1 MSSYW
6 DNPKSLWDQIPQHD
20 QEDAS
25 GQQPAA
31 AEQPAAQQPSAAEQ
45 PTPQQPSTP
54 EQAPA
59 PEQLPPQQERYRG
72 LLSHNS
78 IVIQQ
83 IRNFMADDFD
93 ILDTEGHCIGKIET
107 TGSTLSRMF
116 MGSRRLTVSEPDG
129 TPVFVITDPTD
140 FALDRYEVYYPDPH
154 ATAPESQQQ
163 DGAESSRLLAT
174 IQQKFAFFKRRLE
187 ISIPGFANC
196 EVDGDVWHYDATFKI
211 NDIEVAQ
218 MSRKWSGFTNFLSG
232 NERYML
238 QLKNDLPPQLRAAI
252 IGAAI
257 ALDLMA
263 KKAQS
268 D

>member
-25 GQQPAA
+25 GQQPPAP
-31 AEQPAAQQPSAAEQ
+31 EQPAAPEQPSAPEQ
-45 PTPQQPSTP
+45 P
-54 EQAPA
+54 PA
-59 PEQLPPQQERYRG
+59 AAQLPPQQGRYQG

-140 FALDRYEVYYPDPH
+140 FTLDRYEVYYPDPH
-154 ATAPESQQQ
+154 ATDTEGKQQG
-163 DGAESSRLLAT
+163 GAESSRLLAT

-196 EVDGDVWHYDATFKI
+196 EVDGDVWHYDATFMI
-211 NDIEVAQ
+211 NDVRVAQ
-218 MSRKWSGFTNFLSG
+218 MSRKWSGFANLLSG
-232 NERYML
+232 NERYVL
-238 QLKNDLPPQLRAAI
+238 QLKDDLPPQLRAAI

>member
-20 QEDAS
+20 EEDVS
-25 GQQPAA
+25 EQQPPVPEQPSAPQQPPAA
-31 AEQPAAQQPSAAEQ
+31 A
-45 PTPQQPSTP
+45 
-54 EQAPA
+54 
-59 PEQLPPQQERYRG
+59 QLPPQQGRHRG
-72 LLSHNS
+72 LLAHNS

-93 ILDTEGHCIGKIET
+93 ILDTEGNCIGKIET
-107 TGSTLSRMF
+107 TSGTLSRMF

-140 FALDRYEVYYPDPH
+140 LALDRYEVYYPDPH
-154 ATAPESQQQ
+154 ATDTGGKQQG
-163 DGAESSRLLAT
+163 GAESSHLLAT

-196 EVDGDVWHYDATFKI
+196 EVDGDVWHYDATFMI
-211 NDIEVAQ
+211 NDVRVAQ
-218 MSRKWSGFTNFLSG
+218 MSRKWSGFANLLSG
-232 NERYML
+232 NERYVL
-238 QLKNDLPPQLRAAI
+238 QLKDDLPPQLRAAI

-268 D
+268 DS

>member
-6 DNPKSLWDQIPQHD
+6 DNPKSLWDQIPQHNE
-20 QEDAS
+20 EDVS
-25 GQQPAA
+25 
-31 AEQPAAQQPSAAEQ
+31 E
-45 PTPQQPSTP
+45 QQPSTP
-54 EQAPA
+54 EQPAA
-59 PEQLPPQQERYRG
+59 PEQPSAPEQPPAAAQLPPQQGRHQG

-129 TPVFVITDPTD
+129 TLVFVITDPTD
-140 FALDRYEVYYPDPH
+140 FTLDRYEVYYPDPQ
-154 ATAPESQQQ
+154 ATDSEGKQQG
-163 DGAESSRLLAT
+163 GAGSPRLLAT
-174 IQQKFAFFKRRLE
+174 IQQKFAFFQRKLE
-187 ISIPGFANC
+187 ISIPGFADC
-196 EVDGDVWHYDATFKI
+196 RVDGDLWHYDATFMI
-211 NDIEVAQ
+211 NDIKVAQ
-218 MSRKWSGFTNFLSG
+218 MSRKWSGFANLLSG
-232 NERYML
+232 NERYAL
-238 QLKNDLPPQLRAAI
+238 QLKEDLPPELRAAI

-263 KKAQS
+263 KKARS

>member
-1 MSSYW
+1 MTSYW
-6 DNPKSLWDQIPQHD
+6 DNPKSLWDQIPQN
-20 QEDAS
+20 DAEEAS
-25 GQQPAA
+25 
-31 AEQPAAQQPSAAEQ
+31 EQQPSAAEQ
-45 PTPQQPSTP
+45 PSKQQPSTP
-54 EQAPA
+54 EQPPA
-59 PEQLPPQQERYRG
+59 PEQLPPQQGRYRG
-72 LLSHNS
+72 LLSHNN

-83 IRNFMADDFD
+83 IRNFMADDFE
-93 ILDTEGHCIGKIET
+93 ILDTEGNCIGQIET
-107 TGSTLSRMF
+107 TGGTLSRMF

-140 FALDRYEVYYPDPH
+140 FALDSYEVYYPDPQ
-154 ATAPESQQQ
+154 ATSPEGKQQV
-163 DGAESSRLLAT
+163 GADSSRLLAT

-218 MSRKWSGFTNFLSG
+218 ISRKWSGFTNMLTG
-232 NERYML
+232 NERYVL
-238 QLKNDLPPQLRAAI
+238 QLKEDLPPQLRAAI

-263 KKAQS
+263 KKARS
-268 D
+268 DS

>member
-6 DNPKSLWDQIPQHD
+6 DNPESLWDQIPQND

-25 GQQPAA
+25 
-31 AEQPAAQQPSAAEQ
+31 EQQPSAAEQ
-45 PTPQQPSTP
+45 PPAQQPSTP
-54 EQAPA
+54 EQPPT
-59 PEQLPPQQERYRG
+59 PEQLPPQQMRYQG
-72 LLSHNS
+72 LLSHNN

-93 ILDTEGHCIGKIET
+93 ILDSEGNCIGKIET
-107 TGSTLSRMF
+107 TGGTLSRMF
-116 MGSRRLTVSEPDG
+116 MGSRRLTVSEADG

-140 FALDRYEVYYPDPH
+140 FALDSYEVYYPDPQ
-154 ATAPESQQQ
+154 ATSPEGKQQV
-163 DGAESSRLLAT
+163 GADSSRLLAT

-187 ISIPGFANC
+187 ISIPGFAHC
-196 EVDGDVWHYDATFKI
+196 EVNGDVWHYDATFKI

-218 MSRKWSGFTNFLSG
+218 ISRKWSGFANMLTG
-232 NERYML
+232 NERYLL
-238 QLKNDLPPQLRAAI
+238 QLKDDLPPQLRAAI

-263 KKAQS
+263 KKARS
-268 D
+268 DS

>member
-6 DNPKSLWDQIPQHD
+6 DNPKSLWDQIPQHNE
-20 QEDAS
+20 EDVS
-25 GQQPAA
+25 EQQPSTP
-31 AEQPAAQQPSAAEQ
+31 EQPSAAEQ
-45 PTPQQPSTP
+45 P
-54 EQAPA
+54 AA
-59 PEQLPPQQERYRG
+59 AAQLPPQQGRYQG

-140 FALDRYEVYYPDPH
+140 FTLDRYEVYYPDPQ
-154 ATAPESQQQ
+154 TTDSEGKQQG
-163 DGAESSRLLAT
+163 GAESSRLLAT
-174 IQQKFAFFKRRLE
+174 IQQKFAFFQRKLE
-187 ISIPGFANC
+187 ISIPGFADC
-196 EVDGDVWHYDATFKI
+196 RVDGDLWHYDAAFMI
-211 NDIEVAQ
+211 NDIKVAQ
-218 MSRKWSGFTNFLSG
+218 MSRKWSGFANLLSG
-232 NERYML
+232 NERYVL
-238 QLKNDLPPQLRAAI
+238 QLKEDLPPELRAAI

-257 ALDLMA
+257 ALDLMT
-263 KKAQS
+263 KKARS

>member
-1 MSSYW
+1 MTSYW
-6 DNPKSLWDQIPQHD
+6 DNPKSLWDQIPQN
-20 QEDAS
+20 DAEETS
-25 GQQPAA
+25 EQQP
-31 AEQPAAQQPSAAEQ
+31 PA
-45 PTPQQPSTP
+45 P
-54 EQAPA
+54 EQQLPA
-59 PEQLPPQQERYRG
+59 PEQLPPEQGRYRG
-72 LLSHNS
+72 LLSHNN

-93 ILDTEGHCIGKIET
+93 ILDTEGNCIGKIET
-107 TGSTLSRMF
+107 TGGTLSRMF

-129 TPVFVITDPTD
+129 TPVFVD
-140 FALDRYEVYYPDPH
+140 FALDRYEVYYPDPQ
-154 ATAPESQQQ
+154 ATSHEGKQQG
-163 DGAESSRLLAT
+163 GAESSRLLAT

-196 EVDGDVWHYDATFKI
+196 EVDGDVWHYDATFNI
-211 NDIEVAQ
+211 NDVEVAQ
-218 MSRKWSGFTNFLSG
+218 MSRKWSGFTNMLTG

-238 QLKNDLPPQLRAAI
+238 QLKDDLPPQLRAAI

>member
-31 AEQPAAQQPSAAEQ
+31 PEQPPAPE
-45 PTPQQPSTP
+45 QQPSTP
-54 EQAPA
+54 EQPSAA
-59 PEQLPPQQERYRG
+59 AQLPPQQGRHRG
-72 LLSHNS
+72 LLAHNN

-140 FALDRYEVYYPDPH
+140 FTLDRYEVYYPDPQ
-154 ATAPESQQQ
+154 TTDSEGKQQG
-163 DGAESSRLLAT
+163 GAESSRLLAT
-174 IQQKFAFFKRRLE
+174 IQQKFAFFQRKLE
-187 ISIPGFANC
+187 ISIPGFADC
-196 EVDGDVWHYDATFKI
+196 RVDGDLWHYDATFMI
-211 NDIEVAQ
+211 NDIKVAQ
-218 MSRKWSGFTNFLSG
+218 MSRKWSGFANLLSG
-232 NERYML
+232 NERYVL
-238 QLKNDLPPQLRAAI
+238 QLKEDLPPELRAAI

-257 ALDLMA
+257 ALDLMT
-263 KKAQS
+263 KKARS

>member
-1 MSSYW
+1 MTSYW
-6 DNPKSLWDQIPQHD
+6 DNPKSLWDQIPQND
-20 QEDAS
+20 AEDAS
-25 GQQPAA
+25 EQRPSVP
-31 AEQPAAQQPSAAEQ
+31 EQP
-45 PTPQQPSTP
+45 
-54 EQAPA
+54 PA
-59 PEQLPPQQERYRG
+59 PEQLPPQQGRHQG

-93 ILDTEGHCIGKIET
+93 ILDTEGNCIGKIET
-107 TGSTLSRMF
+107 TGGTLSRMF

-140 FALDRYEVYYPDPH
+140 LALDRYEVYYPGSQ
-154 ATAPESQQQ
+154 ATDSEGKQQ
-163 DGAESSRLLAT
+163 GGVGTSRLLAT

-187 ISIPGFANC
+187 ISIPGFAHC
-196 EVDGDVWHYDATFKI
+196 EVDGDVWHYDATFSI
-211 NDIEVAQ
+211 NDIKVAE
-218 MSRKWSGFTNFLSG
+218 MSRKWSGFTNMLSG
-232 NERYML
+232 NERYVL
-238 QLKNDLPPQLRAAI
+238 QLKDDLPPQLRAAI

>member
-25 GQQPAA
+25 
-31 AEQPAAQQPSAAEQ
+31 AQQPSAAEQ
-45 PTPQQPSTP
+45 I
-54 EQAPA
+54 
-59 PEQLPPQQERYRG
+59 PPRQEHYQG

-93 ILDTEGHCIGKIET
+93 ILDTEGNCIGKIET
-107 TGSTLSRMF
+107 TGGTLSRMF

-140 FALDRYEVYYPDPH
+140 FALDRHEVYYPDPQVTD
-154 ATAPESQQQ
+154 AEGKQQGGAGAP
-163 DGAESSRLLAT
+163 RLLAT
-174 IQQKFAFFKRRLE
+174 IQQKFAFFKRKLE

-196 EVDGDVWHYDATFKI
+196 SVDGDPWHYDATFMI
-211 NDIEVAQ
+211 NDIKVAQ
-218 MSRKWSGFTNFLSG
+218 MSRKWSGFANLLSG
-232 NERYML
+232 NERYVL
-238 QLKNDLPPQLRAAI
+238 QLKDDLPPQLRAAI

-257 ALDLMA
+257 VLDLMA

>member
-1 MSSYW
+1 MTSYW
-6 DNPKSLWDQIPQHD
+6 DNPKSLWDQIPQND
-20 QEDAS
+20 AEDAS
-25 GQQPAA
+25 
-31 AEQPAAQQPSAAEQ
+31 EQQPSA
-45 PTPQQPSTP
+45 P
-54 EQAPA
+54 EQFPAPDHQTPA
-59 PEQLPPQQERYRG
+59 PEQLPPQQGRYQG

-93 ILDTEGHCIGKIET
+93 ILDTDGNCIGKIET
-107 TGSTLSRMF
+107 TGGTLSRMF

-140 FALDRYEVYYPDPH
+140 FALDRYEVYYPDPQ
-154 ATAPESQQQ
+154 ATDAEVKQRGGAGAP
-163 DGAESSRLLAT
+163 RLLAT

-196 EVDGDVWHYDATFKI
+196 EVDGNVWHYDATFNI
-211 NDIEVAQ
+211 NDVEVAQ
-218 MSRKWSGFTNFLSG
+218 MSRKWSGFTNLLSG
-232 NERYML
+232 NERYVL
-238 QLKNDLPPQLRAAI
+238 QLKDDLPPQLRAAI

-257 ALDLMA
+257 ALDLMV

>member
-1 MSSYW
+1 MTSYW

-25 GQQPAA
+25 GQQP
-31 AEQPAAQQPSAAEQ
+31 PAPEQPSAATQ
-45 PTPQQPSTP
+45 P
-54 EQAPA
+54 AA
-59 PEQLPPQQERYRG
+59 PEQLPPQQRRYQG
-72 LLSHNS
+72 LLSYNN

-93 ILDTEGHCIGKIET
+93 ILDTEGNCIGKIET
-107 TGSTLSRMF
+107 TGGTLSRMF

-140 FALDRYEVYYPDPH
+140 FALDRYEVYYPNPQ
-154 ATAPESQQQ
+154 ATDAEGKQQG
-163 DGAESSRLLAT
+163 GAGASRLLAT

-196 EVDGDVWHYDATFKI
+196 EVAGDIWHYDATFMI
-211 NDIEVAQ
+211 NDVRVAQ
-218 MSRKWSGFTNFLSG
+218 MSRKWSGFANLLSG
-232 NERYML
+232 NERYVL
-238 QLKNDLPPQLRAAI
+238 QLKDDLPPQLRAAI
-252 IGAAI
+252 ISAAI

>member
-31 AEQPAAQQPSAAEQ
+31 PEQPPAPQQPSVPE
-45 PTPQQPSTP
+45 QQPSTP
-54 EQAPA
+54 EQPSAA
-59 PEQLPPQQERYRG
+59 TQLPPQQGRYQG

-93 ILDTEGHCIGKIET
+93 ILDTEGDCIGKIET
-107 TGSTLSRMF
+107 TGGTLSRMF

-129 TPVFVITDPTD
+129 TPAFVITDPTD
-140 FALDRYEVYYPDPH
+140 FTLDRYEVYYPGSQ
-154 ATAPESQQQ
+154 ATDSEGKQQG
-163 DGAESSRLLAT
+163 GAESSRLLAT
-174 IQQKFAFFKRRLE
+174 IQQKFAFFQRKLE
-187 ISIPGFANC
+187 ISIPGFVNC
-196 EVDGDVWHYDATFKI
+196 EVDGDVWHYDATFMI
-211 NDIEVAQ
+211 NDIKVAQ

-238 QLKNDLPPQLRAAI
+238 QLKDDLPPELRAAI

-263 KKAQS
+263 KKARS

>member
-25 GQQPAA
+25 GQQP
-31 AEQPAAQQPSAAEQ
+31 PAPEQPSAATQPAAPEQ
-45 PTPQQPSTP
+45 PSAP
-54 EQAPA
+54 EQPPA
-59 PEQLPPQQERYRG
+59 PQQLPPQQGRYQG

-140 FALDRYEVYYPDPH
+140 FTLDRYEVYYPDPH
-154 ATAPESQQQ
+154 ATDTEGKQQG
-163 DGAESSRLLAT
+163 GAESSRLLAT

-196 EVDGDVWHYDATFKI
+196 EVDGDVWHYDATFKV

-218 MSRKWSGFTNFLSG
+218 MSRKWSGFTNMLTG
-232 NERYML
+232 NERYVL
-238 QLKNDLPPQLRAAI
+238 QLKDDLPPQLRAAI
-252 IGAAI
+252 IGDAI

>member
-6 DNPKSLWDQIPQHD
+6 DNPKSLWDQIPQHNE
-20 QEDAS
+20 EDAS
-25 GQQPAA
+25 GQQP
-31 AEQPAAQQPSAAEQ
+31 PAPEQPSAATQPAAPEQ
-45 PTPQQPSTP
+45 PSAP
-54 EQAPA
+54 EQPPA
-59 PEQLPPQQERYRG
+59 PQQLPPQQGRYQG

-93 ILDTEGHCIGKIET
+93 ILDTEG
-107 TGSTLSRMF
+107 TLSRMF

-140 FALDRYEVYYPDPH
+140 FTLDRYEVYYPDPH
-154 ATAPESQQQ
+154 ATDTEGKQQG
-163 DGAESSRLLAT
+163 GADSSRLLAT

-196 EVDGDVWHYDATFKI
+196 EVDGDAWHYDATFMI
-211 NDIEVAQ
+211 NDVRVAQ
-218 MSRKWSGFTNFLSG
+218 MSRKWSGFANLLSG
-232 NERYML
+232 NERYVL
-238 QLKNDLPPQLRAAI
+238 QLKDDLPPQLRAAI

-263 KKAQS
+263 KKARS
-268 D
+268 DS

>member
-31 AEQPAAQQPSAAEQ
+31 PEQPPAAA
-45 PTPQQPSTP
+45 
-54 EQAPA
+54 
-59 PEQLPPQQERYRG
+59 QLPPQQGRHQG
-72 LLSHNS
+72 LLSHNN

-93 ILDTEGHCIGKIET
+93 ILDTEGNCIGKIET
-107 TGSTLSRMF
+107 TGGTLSRMF

-140 FALDRYEVYYPDPH
+140 LALDRYEVYYPGSQ
-154 ATAPESQQQ
+154 ATDSEGKQQG
-163 DGAESSRLLAT
+163 GAESSRLLAT
-174 IQQKFAFFKRRLE
+174 IQQKFAFFQRKLE
-187 ISIPGFANC
+187 ISIPGFADC
-196 EVDGDVWHYDATFKI
+196 RVDGDLWHYDATFMI
-211 NDIEVAQ
+211 NDIKVAQ
-218 MSRKWSGFTNFLSG
+218 MSRKWSGFANLLSG
-232 NERYML
+232 NERYVL
-238 QLKNDLPPQLRAAI
+238 QLKEDLPPELRAAI

-263 KKAQS
+263 KKARS

>member
-25 GQQPAA
+25 GQQP
-31 AEQPAAQQPSAAEQ
+31 PAPEQPSAATQPAAPEQ
-45 PTPQQPSTP
+45 PSAP
-54 EQAPA
+54 EQPPA
-59 PEQLPPQQERYRG
+59 PQQLPPQQGRYQG

-93 ILDTEGHCIGKIET
+93 ILDTEGDCIGKIET

-140 FALDRYEVYYPDPH
+140 LALDRYEVYYPGSQ
-154 ATAPESQQQ
+154 ATAPEGQQQ

-196 EVDGDVWHYDATFKI
+196 EVDGDVWHYDATFMI
-211 NDIEVAQ
+211 NDVRVAQ

-238 QLKNDLPPQLRAAI
+238 QLKDDLPPQLRAAI

>member
-6 DNPKSLWDQIPQHD
+6 DNPKSLWDQIPQHNE
-20 QEDAS
+20 EDAS
-25 GQQPAA
+25 
-31 AEQPAAQQPSAAEQ
+31 E
-45 PTPQQPSTP
+45 QQPSTP
-54 EQAPA
+54 EQPAA
-59 PEQLPPQQERYRG
+59 PEQPSAPEQPPAAAQLPPQQGRYQG

-140 FALDRYEVYYPDPH
+140 FTLDRYEVYYPDPH
-154 ATAPESQQQ
+154 ATDTEGKRQG
-163 DGAESSRLLAT
+163 GAESSRLLAT

-196 EVDGDVWHYDATFKI
+196 EVDGDVWHYDATFMI
-211 NDIEVAQ
+211 NDVRVAQ
-218 MSRKWSGFTNFLSG
+218 MSRKWSGFANLLSG
-232 NERYML
+232 NERYVL
-238 QLKNDLPPQLRAAI
+238 QLKDDLPPQLRAAI

>member
-25 GQQPAA
+25 GQQP
-31 AEQPAAQQPSAAEQ
+31 PS
-45 PTPQQPSTP
+45 
-54 EQAPA
+54 
-59 PEQLPPQQERYRG
+59 PEQLPPQQGHFQG

-93 ILDTEGHCIGKIET
+93 ILDTEGNCIGKIET
-107 TGSTLSRMF
+107 TGSTLSRML
-116 MGSRRLTVSEPDG
+116 MGSRRLTVSEPDD

-140 FALDRYEVYYPDPH
+140 FTLDRYEVYYPGSQ
-154 ATAPESQQQ
+154 ATDSEGKHQV
-163 DGAESSRLLAT
+163 GAGSSRLLAT
-174 IQQKFAFFKRRLE
+174 IQQKFAFFQRKLE
-187 ISIPGFANC
+187 ISIPGFADC
-196 EVDGDVWHYDATFKI
+196 RVDGDLWHYDATFMI
-211 NDIEVAQ
+211 NDIKVAQ
-218 MSRKWSGFTNFLSG
+218 MSRKWSGFANLLSG
-232 NERYML
+232 NERYVL
-238 QLKNDLPPQLRAAI
+238 QLKDDLPPELRAAI

-263 KKAQS
+263 KKARS

>member
-1 MSSYW
+1 MTSYW
-6 DNPKSLWDQIPQHD
+6 DNPKSLWDQIPQND
-20 QEDAS
+20 AEDAS

-31 AEQPAAQQPSAAEQ
+31 QQ

-59 PEQLPPQQERYRG
+59 PEQLPPQQGRYRG

-107 TGSTLSRMF
+107 TGGTLSRMF

-154 ATAPESQQQ
+154 ATDAEGKQQG
-163 DGAESSRLLAT
+163 GAGPSRLLAT
-174 IQQKFAFFKRRLE
+174 IQQKFAFFQRKLE
-187 ISIPGFANC
+187 ISIPGFADC
-196 EVDGDVWHYDATFKI
+196 RVDGDLWHYDATFMI
-211 NDIEVAQ
+211 NDIKVAQ
-218 MSRKWSGFTNFLSG
+218 MSRKWSGFANLLSG
-232 NERYML
+232 NERYVL
-238 QLKNDLPPQLRAAI
+238 QLKDDLPPELRAAI

-263 KKAQS
+263 KKARS

>member
-1 MSSYW
+1 MTSYW
-6 DNPKSLWDQIPQHD
+6 DHPKSLWDQIPQN
-20 QEDAS
+20 DAEEAS
-25 GQQPAA
+25 T
-31 AEQPAAQQPSAAEQ
+31 QQPSAAEQ
-45 PTPQQPSTP
+45 PSAP
-54 EQAPA
+54 EQPPT
-59 PEQLPPQQERYRG
+59 PEQLPPQQGRYRG

-93 ILDTEGHCIGKIET
+93 ILDTEGNCVGKIET
-107 TGSTLSRMF
+107 TGGTLSRMF

-140 FALDRYEVYYPDPH
+140 FALDSYEVYYPDPQ
-154 ATAPESQQQ
+154 ATSPGVKQQV
-163 DGAESSRLLAT
+163 GADPSRLLAT

-187 ISIPGFANC
+187 ISIPGFAHC

-211 NDIEVAQ
+211 NDVKVAQ
-218 MSRKWSGFTNFLSG
+218 MSRKWSGFTNMLTG
-232 NERYML
+232 NERYVL
-238 QLKNDLPPQLRAAI
+238 QLKDDLPPQLRAAI

-263 KKAQS
+263 KKARS
-268 D
+268 DS

>member
-20 QEDAS
+20 EEDAS
-25 GQQPAA
+25 GQQP
-31 AEQPAAQQPSAAEQ
+31 
-45 PTPQQPSTP
+45 STP
-54 EQAPA
+54 EQPPA
-59 PEQLPPQQERYRG
+59 PQQLPPQQGHYQG

-93 ILDTEGHCIGKIET
+93 ILDTEGNCIGKIET
-107 TGSTLSRMF
+107 TGGTLSRMF

-140 FALDRYEVYYPDPH
+140 FTLDRYEVYYPDPQ
-154 ATAPESQQQ
+154 ATGSEGKHQV
-163 DGAESSRLLAT
+163 GAGSPRLLAT
-174 IQQKFAFFKRRLE
+174 IQQKFAFFQRKLE
-187 ISIPGFANC
+187 ISIPGFADC
-196 EVDGDVWHYDATFKI
+196 RVDGDLWHYDATFMI
-211 NDIEVAQ
+211 NDIKVAQ
-218 MSRKWSGFTNFLSG
+218 ISRKWSGFANLLSG
-232 NERYML
+232 NERYVL
-238 QLKNDLPPQLRAAI
+238 QLKDDLPPELRAAI

-263 KKAQS
+263 KKARS

>member
-25 GQQPAA
+25 GQQPPAP
-31 AEQPAAQQPSAAEQ
+31 EQPAAPEQPSAPEQ
-45 PTPQQPSTP
+45 P
-54 EQAPA
+54 PA
-59 PEQLPPQQERYRG
+59 AAQLPPQQGRYQG

-140 FALDRYEVYYPDPH
+140 FTLDRYEVYYPDPH
-154 ATAPESQQQ
+154 ATDTEGKQQG
-163 DGAESSRLLAT
+163 GAESSRLLAT
-174 IQQKFAFFKRRLE
+174 TQQKFAFFKRRLE

-196 EVDGDVWHYDATFKI
+196 EVDGDVWHYDATFMI
-211 NDIEVAQ
+211 NDVRVAQ
-218 MSRKWSGFTNFLSG
+218 MSRKWSGFANLLSG
-232 NERYML
+232 NERYVL
-238 QLKNDLPPQLRAAI
+238 QLKDDLPPQLRAAI

-263 KKAQS
+263 KKARS

>member
-31 AEQPAAQQPSAAEQ
+31 
-45 PTPQQPSTP
+45 
-54 EQAPA
+54 
-59 PEQLPPQQERYRG
+59 PEQLPPQQPPSPEQLPPQQGHYQG

-107 TGSTLSRMF
+107 TGGTLSRMF

-140 FALDRYEVYYPDPH
+140 LALDRYEVYYPDPH
-154 ATAPESQQQ
+154 ATAPEGQQQ

-187 ISIPGFANC
+187 ISIPGFADC
-196 EVDGDVWHYDATFKI
+196 RVDGDLWHYDATFFI

-232 NERYML
+232 NERYLL
-238 QLKNDLPPQLRAAI
+238 QLKDDLPPQLRAAI

>member
-31 AEQPAAQQPSAAEQ
+31 PEQP
-45 PTPQQPSTP
+45 
-54 EQAPA
+54 PA
-59 PEQLPPQQERYRG
+59 PEQLPPQQPPPQQGHYQG

-93 ILDTEGHCIGKIET
+93 ILDTEGNCIGKIET
-107 TGSTLSRMF
+107 TGGTLSRMF

-140 FALDRYEVYYPDPH
+140 LALDRYEVYYPDPH
-154 ATAPESQQQ
+154 ATDAEGKQQG
-163 DGAESSRLLAT
+163 GAESSRLLAT

-196 EVDGDVWHYDATFKI
+196 EVDGDVWHYDATFMI
-211 NDIEVAQ
+211 NDVRVAQ

-238 QLKNDLPPQLRAAI
+238 QLKDDLPPQLRASI

>member
-20 QEDAS
+20 QEDVS
-25 GQQPAA
+25 GQQPPA
-31 AEQPAAQQPSAAEQ
+31 AEQPSAPEQ
-45 PTPQQPSTP
+45 PR
-54 EQAPA
+54 AA
-59 PEQLPPQQERYRG
+59 AQLPPQQGHHRG
-72 LLSHNS
+72 LLAHNN

-93 ILDTEGHCIGKIET
+93 ILDTEGNCIGKIET

-140 FALDRYEVYYPDPH
+140 FTLDRYEVYYPDPQ
-154 ATAPESQQQ
+154 ATDSEGKQQG
-163 DGAESSRLLAT
+163 GAGSSRLLAT

-187 ISIPGFANC
+187 VSIPGFAHC

-211 NDIEVAQ
+211 NDIKVAQ
-218 MSRKWSGFTNFLSG
+218 MSRKWSGFANLLSG
-232 NERYML
+232 NERYVL
-238 QLKNDLPPQLRAAI
+238 QLKEDLPPELRAAI

-263 KKAQS
+263 KKARS